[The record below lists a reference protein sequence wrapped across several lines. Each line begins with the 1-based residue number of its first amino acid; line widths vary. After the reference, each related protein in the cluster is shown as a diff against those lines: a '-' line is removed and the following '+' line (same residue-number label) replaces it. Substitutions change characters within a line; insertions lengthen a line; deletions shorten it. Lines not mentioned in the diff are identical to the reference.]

1 MTMNTKLFKMEA
13 KLPKV
18 GKQISIFTSAT
29 DAETRERKTAESLR
43 SLSKLFGID
52 GQAADDGEKKIL
64 TSKSKSVSI
73 YQASNSFWFQDDDYF
88 AREEK
93 KFSQKLP
100 DAKTAQEKAQKFLK
114 ENGLLL
120 DNAAVHSVTHTT
132 IVAAK
137 PDDKRAEE
145 YNTEVHVNFR
155 YSLDGLPVFGPGAK
169 TRVSFVTDR
178 INSGVYHFW
187 REVKQEKTSRDLIDP
202 ELALEIHAKNFRF
215 ASLKEG
221 AAKVTIKKMELGY
234 FALSP
239 TELQRALIPVYTI
252 SGIVSTEALP
262 EYAFSH
268 HVVAV
273 KYNEDDVKAMGFHIG
288 NAKSLVF

>member
-1 MTMNTKLFKMEA
+1 MNTKIFKLEA

-18 GKQISIFTSAT
+18 GKQVAIFTSAT
-29 DAETRERKTAESLR
+29 DSETRERKTAESLR
-43 SLSKLFGID
+43 SLSKIFGLN
-52 GQAADDGEKKIL
+52 GQAANDGEKMIL
-64 TSKSKSVSI
+64 AEKSKSVSI
-73 YQASNSFWFQDDDYF
+73 YQASNSFWYQDDDFF
-88 AREEK
+88 AREDK

-100 DAKTAQEKAQKFLK
+100 DVKTAQEKARKFLS

-120 DNAAVHSVTHTT
+120 DNASFHSVTHTT

-137 PDDKRAEE
+137 PGEKKADE
-145 YNTEVHVNFR
+145 YNTEVHVNLR

-187 REVKQEKTSRDLIDP
+187 REVTQEKKARDLIDP

-215 ASLKEG
+215 AGLKEG
-221 AAKVTIKKMELGY
+221 AAKVTIKKVELGY

-239 TELQRALIPVYTI
+239 TELQRALIPVYKV
-252 SGIVSTEALP
+252 SGIVSTEAFP
-262 EYAFSH
+262 EYAFNH

-273 KYNEDDVKAMGFHIG
+273 KYTENDVKTMGFNIG